1 MQERE
6 QVAVRQ
12 QRRWVPAALAVVF
25 TPLMVLAVSA
35 CSQDVSGTA
44 TTVVPVG
51 ATDFATIP
59 PVITTAPGVST
70 TLPPG
75 SVGYEQEYVVAS
87 GDSPIKVANSYGISV
102 EELLMYNGWVSTSQF
117 PYPTQTLK
125 IPPTAKTTTA
135 QAIANTTL
143 PPQGPSSQGC
153 GTRPAGTY
161 EVAPGEN
168 WLTVLREDG
177 GHHDREWLVHAGR
190 CQTLRRPKHHHS
202 RLGRINLSSINRAMP
217 KSAMA
222 TMPSSH
228 Q

>member
-1 MQERE
+1 MQERD
-6 QVAVRQ
+6 QVAERQ
-12 QRRWVPAALAVVF
+12 QRRWVPIVLGVFF

-75 SVGYEQEYVVAS
+75 SVGFEQEYVVAS

-125 IPPTAKTTTA
+125 IPPTAKSTTA

-153 GTRPAGTY
+153 GSRPAGTY
-161 EVAPGEN
+161 EVAPGDSLSKIGSLFCVKMAAIMTAN
-168 WLTVLREDG
+168 GWYTLADVKLF
-177 GHHDREWLVHAGR
+177 AG
-190 CQTLRRPKHHHS
+190 Q
-202 RLGRINLSSINRAMP
+202 SIIIPAW
-217 KSAMA
+217 AG
-222 TMPSSH
+222 
-228 Q
+228 

>member
-6 QVAVRQ
+6 QVTVRQ

-75 SVGYEQEYVVAS
+75 SVGFEQEYVVAS
-87 GDSPIKVANSYGISV
+87 GD
-102 EELLMYNGWVSTSQF
+102 
-117 PYPTQTLK
+117 
-125 IPPTAKTTTA
+125 
-135 QAIANTTL
+135 
-143 PPQGPSSQGC
+143 
-153 GTRPAGTY
+153 
-161 EVAPGEN
+161 
-168 WLTVLREDG
+168 
-177 GHHDREWLVHAGR
+177 
-190 CQTLRRPKHHHS
+190 
-202 RLGRINLSSINRAMP
+202 
-217 KSAMA
+217 
-222 TMPSSH
+222 
-228 Q
+228 